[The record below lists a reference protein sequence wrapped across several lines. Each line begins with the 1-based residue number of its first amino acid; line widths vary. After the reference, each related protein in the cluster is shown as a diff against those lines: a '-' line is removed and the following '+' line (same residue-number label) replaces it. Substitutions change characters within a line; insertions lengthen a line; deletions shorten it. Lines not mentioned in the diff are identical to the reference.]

1 MKKTDIQ
8 ALFNM
13 TRYFLYVQVT
23 VLRNMHKKT
32 PIYGVF
38 LFYNKYRISLPA
50 AISLLILEIVLTN
63 IAVRVYR
70 ITSNS
75 RMQAQYFRSQQ
86 LLLPAEILQNS
97 DFHS

>member
-1 MKKTDIQ
+1 MWYFIRRNITMFFLKKTDIQ

-38 LFYNKYRISLPA
+38 F
-50 AISLLILEIVLTN
+50 IL
-63 IAVRVYR
+63 
-70 ITSNS
+70 
-75 RMQAQYFRSQQ
+75 
-86 LLLPAEILQNS
+86 
-97 DFHS
+97 